1 MGRRRLDRP
10 GTARIAWLV
19 LLVLLASSV
28 MVQFAVE
35 GEAHFD
41 VERWPGGMV
50 LVGAIAAAAVVLAA
64 RLVGA
69 LLGRGDDFHDDD
81 DR

>member
-1 MGRRRLDRP
+1 VRRRPLDRP
-10 GTARIAWLV
+10 GSAHIAWLA
-19 LLVLLASSV
+19 LLVLLAASV
-28 MVQFAVE
+28 IVQFAVA

-50 LVGAIAAAAVVLAA
+50 LVGAIAAVAVVLAA

-69 LLGRGDDFHDDD
+69 LLGRGDDTYDDD

>member
-1 MGRRRLDRP
+1 M
-10 GTARIAWLV
+10 LV
-19 LLVLLASSV
+19 ASV
-28 MVQFAVE
+28 IVQFAVE

-50 LVGAIAAAAVVLAA
+50 LVGAITAAAAVIAA

-69 LLGRGDDFHDDD
+69 LLGRSDDFHDDD